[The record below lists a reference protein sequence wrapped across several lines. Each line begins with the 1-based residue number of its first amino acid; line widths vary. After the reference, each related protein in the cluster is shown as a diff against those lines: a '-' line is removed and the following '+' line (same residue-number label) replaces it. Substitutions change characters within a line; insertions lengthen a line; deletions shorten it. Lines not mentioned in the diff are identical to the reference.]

1 MSQTIESRTGRT
13 LKLPTPTEDAATTAA
28 ALTDPD
34 ARPLTD
40 AEWRQTKPRL
50 RRGRPL
56 GSGTKTQVTLR
67 IDSATLEAF
76 KASGAGWQ
84 TRMNEVLKNWVKR
97 HA

>member
-1 MSQTIESRTGRT
+1 M
-13 LKLPTPTEDAATTAA
+13 LPTQAEDAAITAA

-40 AEWRQTKPRL
+40 TEWQQTKPLL

-67 IDSATLEAF
+67 IDSATVEAF
-76 KASGAGWQ
+76 KAHGTGWQ
-84 TRMNEVLKNWVKR
+84 TRMNDVLKNWAKR